1 MSTTV
6 PPEFECPIL
15 LTIMDDP
22 VLGDDGQTYQ
32 RSAIVHW
39 LSDPRNQGRSPITRA
54 PMRIDTLRPNFAL
67 KSQIERFLAQATASP
82 QVPQPVPEAF
92 VDQPLV
98 LSASVTRDHVSVTV
112 TPPAEGERQPVLL
125 FALLDISGSTGSN
138 SGAELE
144 KGAADY
150 TILDLCKHTARTVS
164 GMLGPKDML
173 CLITYSSGAKVVLR
187 PTFMDQSG
195 QEKLDMILFPI
206 KPEGNTNIWSALEL
220 MDRVASAPEFNNSNI
235 AAALLTD
242 GMSNMNPGRGVIE
255 MFRLY
260 GKPSLYNLSTFGFG
274 YEIDS
279 GLLVSIANL
288 SGGAFVFCPDFSMV
302 ATVFI
307 NWAATTLASAAKPK
321 TVKVNFRDGSV
332 ATLNTG
338 TIQFGQPRTF
348 TMPRMG
354 GDVESVTMGEQTV
367 APVEVEGLPVTEM
380 ARFDLIN
387 GLRELLVTQGSLGPV
402 EGLCDKYRGT
412 PAETLMSEIKGDGQV
427 TLGTQKQASASGQTP
442 FWHRWGRHYIPA
454 YLKAHELQQRMNFK
468 DAGLQMYGSKNFE
481 AIQTLGD
488 HVFGKVIP
496 FEPTGTKKQEYLS
509 RGGAYH
515 GAPPPQGAPPPLAM
529 APPTHGGIPATPH
542 ARFSPDENFSSPMAY
557 LTTPG
562 AGCWAPGSQMKME
575 DGTWKSVEDL
585 RRGDR
590 VWTIAGPATVKY
602 AIKMGTA
609 QKMQPMVRIV
619 NCTITPWHP
628 VLDKMVWVY
637 PADIGKVEDLPIQE
651 VYNVILDGGHIVD
664 VGGTLTASLG
674 HGFQGNV
681 IEHDFFG
688 NETRIIEAISAQ
700 PGFAEGRPVF
710 ENLKA
715 IKEGG
720 LIVGWYD
727 EPRGDYSLETA
738 VNWED
743 LEIGKEYLHRN
754 ISNSNFTRFTVIDV
768 IKIHSTI
775 FVNGYA
781 VGPWIEV
788 PGGPRNRFWT
798 ADTHVPASPVDT
810 PEPDSPVHPL

>member
-15 LTIMDDP
+15 LTTMDDP

-92 VDQPLV
+92 MDQPLV

-220 MDRVASAPEFNNSNI
+220 MDRIASAPEFNNSNI

-279 GLLVSIANL
+279 ELLVSIANL

-387 GLRELLVTQGSLGPV
+387 GLRELLATQGDLGPLA
-402 EGLCDKYRGT
+402 GLCEKYRGT
-412 PAETLMSEIKGDGQV
+412 PAETLMSEIKADGQV
-427 TLGTQKQASASGQTP
+427 TLGTQKQAGASGQTP

-468 DAGLQMYGSKNFE
+468 DVGLQVYGSKNFE

-509 RGGAYH
+509 RGRAYH
-515 GAPPPQGAPPPLAM
+515 GAPPPLPLAPTTYGGGGGNPRT
-529 APPTHGGIPATPH
+529 PP
-542 ARFSPDENFSSPMAY
+542 ARFSQDENFASPMAY

-575 DGTWKSVEDL
+575 DGTRMPVEDL

-602 AIKMGTA
+602 ALKMGTV
-609 QKMQPMVRIV
+609 QKKQPMVRLA

-664 VGGTLTASLG
+664 VGGTLTVSLG
-674 HGFQGNV
+674 HGFQGKV
-681 IEHDFFG
+681 IEHAFFG
-688 NETRIIEAISAQ
+688 SEARIIQAISAQ

-715 IKEGG
+715 IKQDG

-743 LEIGKEYLHRN
+743 LEIGKEYLHGFDGILN
-754 ISNSNFTRFTVIDV
+754 EFTKFTVIDV
-768 IKIHSTI
+768 KKIHSTI

-788 PGGPRNRFWT
+788 PGGPRNRF
-798 ADTHVPASPVDT
+798 
-810 PEPDSPVHPL
+810 

>member
-15 LTIMDDP
+15 LTTMDDP

-82 QVPQPVPEAF
+82 RVPQPVPEAF

-220 MDRVASAPEFNNSNI
+220 MDRIASAPEFNNSNI

-279 GLLVSIANL
+279 ELLVSIANL

-387 GLRELLVTQGSLGPV
+387 GLRELLATQGDLGPLA
-402 EGLCDKYRGT
+402 GLCEKYRGT
-412 PAETLMSEIKGDGQV
+412 PAETLMSEIKADGQV
-427 TLGTQKQASASGQTP
+427 TLGTQKQGKTP

-468 DAGLQMYGSKNFE
+468 DVGLQIYGSKNFE
-481 AIQTLGD
+481 AIQTVGD
-488 HVFGKVIP
+488 HVFGKVMP

-509 RGGAYH
+509 RGRAYH
-515 GAPPPQGAPPPLAM
+515 GAPPPLPLAPTSYGGGGGSPRT
-529 APPTHGGIPATPH
+529 PP
-542 ARFSPDENFSSPMAY
+542 ARFSPDENFASPMAY

-562 AGCWAPGSQMKME
+562 AGCWAPGSQMKMA
-575 DGTWKSVEDL
+575 DGTRKAVEDL

-609 QKMQPMVRIV
+609 QMMQPMVRLAK
-619 NCTITPWHP
+619 CTITPWHP

-637 PADIGKVEDLPIQE
+637 PADIGKVEDMPIQE

-664 VGGTLTASLG
+664 VGGTLTVSLG
-674 HGFQGNV
+674 HGFQGKV
-681 IEHDFFG
+681 IEHYFFG
-688 NETRIIEAISAQ
+688 NEARIIQAISAQ

-710 ENLKA
+710 KNLKA

-743 LEIGKEYLHRN
+743 LEIGKEYLHGFDGILN
-754 ISNSNFTRFTVIDV
+754 EFTKFTVIDV

-798 ADTHVPASPVDT
+798 ADTIVPVNT
-810 PEPDSPVHPL
+810 PEPPSPDALDTDMVI